1 MGDRGHAPG
10 AEAQEGV
17 SVPLPLVTVIIPTRP
32 GDAEPLALQAGRAL
46 DYPRE
51 RLEFVVARGK
61 QPSVQRNV
69 AVRSARGD
77 WIYFLDDD
85 ALPRPDNLRRA
96 LPLLE
101 RDPTVKMIG
110 GPNLCPPDAPTLE
123 RVFAVVLSSFL
134 AFFSS
139 RARYAAIGKVRASSE
154 KELILCNLLCNKAA
168 FLQAGGF
175 DELLYPNEENAL
187 MDAMQRAGGILL
199 YDPDF
204 VVQRRPRSSIRA
216 FARMVFTYGRG
227 RAEQFRL
234 HPTLGSLP
242 NFAPPLLC
250 LYLVTF
256 PLLGWMGLIPLGF
269 YVLALLGQGIVSS
282 VSNGFVLGFLSLPFV
297 VLTHTGYG
305 LGFWR
310 GLFTTVQPPAG
321 ARPAIEVQL
330 QRWDA

>member
-1 MGDRGHAPG
+1 M
-10 AEAQEGV
+10 
-17 SVPLPLVTVIIPTRP
+17 TVIIPTRP
-32 GDAEPLALQAGRAL
+32 GDAEPLALAAARAL
-46 DYPRE
+46 EYPPE
-51 RLEFVVARGK
+51 RLEWIVARGK
-61 QPSVQRNV
+61 QPSVQRNL
-69 AVRSARGD
+69 AVRSAQGD

-96 LPLLE
+96 LRLLE
-101 RDPTVKMIG
+101 RDASVQMIG
-110 GPNLCPPDAPTLE
+110 GPNVCPTDAPTLE

-139 RARYAAIGKVRASSE
+139 RARYAPIGKVRPSGE

-187 MDAMQRAGGILL
+187 MDAMQRAGAVLL

-204 VVQRRPRSSIRA
+204 IVERRPRSSVSA

-234 HPTLGSLP
+234 HPTFGSLP

-250 LYLVTF
+250 LYLIIF
-256 PLLGWMGLIPLGF
+256 PWLGWIGLIPLGF
-269 YVLALLGQGIVSS
+269 YVLALLGQGILSS
-282 VSNGFVLGFLSLPFV
+282 VSHGFVLGFLSLPFV

-310 GLFTTVQPPAG
+310 GLFKTIKPASG
-321 ARPAIEVQL
+321 EKPIVEVQL
-330 QRWDA
+330 QRWGGS

>member
-1 MGDRGHAPG
+1 
-10 AEAQEGV
+10 V
-17 SVPLPLVTVIIPTRP
+17 SAPLPLVTVVIPTRP
-32 GDAEPLALQAGRAL
+32 GDGEPLALQAARAL
-46 DYPRE
+46 DYPRD
-51 RLEFVVARGK
+51 RLEWIVARGK

-69 AVRSARGD
+69 AVRSARGE

-96 LPLLE
+96 FRHAE
-101 RDPTVKMIG
+101 RDAAVKMVG
-110 GPNLCPPDAPTLE
+110 GPNLCPADAPTLE

-139 RARYAAIGKVRASSE
+139 RARYASVGKVRASGE
-154 KELILCNLLCNKAA
+154 KELILCNLLCHKSA
-168 FLQAGGF
+168 FLDAGGF

-187 MDAMQRAGGILL
+187 MDTMQRGGATLL

-250 LYLVTF
+250 LYLILLPF
-256 PLLGWMGLIPLGF
+256 LGWLGLVPLGV
-269 YVLALLGQGIVSS
+269 YLVALLGQGILSACS
-282 VSNGFVLGFLSLPFV
+282 HGFVLGFLSLPFV

-310 GLFTTVQPPAG
+310 GLFTAVKPPSGVRPTV
-321 ARPAIEVQL
+321 EVQL
-330 QRWDA
+330 QRWEAE